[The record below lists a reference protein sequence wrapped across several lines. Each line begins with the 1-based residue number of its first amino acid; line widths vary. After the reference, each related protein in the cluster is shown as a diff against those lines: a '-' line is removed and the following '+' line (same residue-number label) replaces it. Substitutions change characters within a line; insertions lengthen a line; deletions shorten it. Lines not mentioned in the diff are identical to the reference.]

1 MSWPD
6 PLAPYVV
13 EITRETEEDGFQ
25 QFSLVARFKVDA
37 ADYAIAEAI
46 GRSLT
51 QCLPMEYRTTYHVNA
66 KEDEEI

>member
-1 MSWPD
+1 MRD
-6 PLAPYVV
+6 LVPLDPYVV

-25 QFSLVARFKVDA
+25 QFQLIARFKVDA
-37 ADYAIAEAI
+37 ADYSIAEAI

>member
-25 QFSLVARFKVDA
+25 RFQVIARFKVE
-37 ADYAIAEAI
+37 ADDYSTAEAKGKVRDNI
-46 GRSLT
+46 
-51 QCLPMEYRTTYHVNA
+51 NA
-66 KEDEEI
+66 YPWNTAPPIT

>member
-1 MSWPD
+1 MRD
-6 PLAPYVV
+6 LVPLDPYVV
-13 EITRETEEDGFQ
+13 EITKETEEDGFQ
-25 QFSLVARFKVDA
+25 QFQLIARFKVE
-37 ADYAIAEAI
+37 ADDYSTAEAI